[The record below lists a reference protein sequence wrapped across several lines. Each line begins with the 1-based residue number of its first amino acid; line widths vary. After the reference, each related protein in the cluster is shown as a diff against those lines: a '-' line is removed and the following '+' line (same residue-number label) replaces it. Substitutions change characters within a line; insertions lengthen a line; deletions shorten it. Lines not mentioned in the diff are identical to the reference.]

1 MSGIVFTIIIP
12 CYNAERTIALT
23 LDSILKQKF
32 KNYEVIIVDGRS
44 TDRTLELIHS
54 QLPTS
59 IIISEPDNGVYD
71 AINKGIKRATGKY
84 IYVIGSDDQLYN
96 ENTLS
101 EIASLTSANADI
113 IYGNV
118 QYSNEQNL
126 LVPDVHFS
134 KWNRTIYWKNSL
146 HQQGC
151 FYKRDIFNS
160 LSFNSTYKIL
170 GDYDF
175 HLFLFTNK
183 FTAQEY
189 KHIVAVCEAQGL
201 SKKFKFDLYKEEL
214 LIKKNRLPYPL
225 YFMNVIWVRLK
236 YFAKNL
242 F

>member
-54 QLPTS
+54 QLPTA

-71 AINKGIKRATGKY
+71 AINKGIKRATGQY

-101 EIASLTSANADI
+101 EIAAISSSNADI
-113 IYGNV
+113 IYGDV
-118 QYSNEQNL
+118 QYSNKQNL
-126 LVPDVHFS
+126 LVPDVHYS
-134 KWNRTIYWKNSL
+134 KWNNIIYWKNSL

-151 FYKRDIFNS
+151 FYKRDIFNNV
-160 LSFNSTYKIL
+160 SFNSSYKIL

-189 KHIVAVCEAQGL
+189 KHIVAICEAQGL

-214 LIKKNRLPYPL
+214 LIKKNRLPYQL